1 MKSIGVP
8 VMLPAPKFLAPQ
20 DEIVTYDDMEA
31 KIDQI
36 SNQMKSWVESI
47 KREAVTEHPPAAAI
61 EALLNQAYK
70 NASAALDSLLDHA
83 VLNSQDKADVQ
94 QDIKVLK
101 SVYSAAPQK
110 YKAEIFELM
119 NPVQSRDPSI
129 KVAIE
134 DSQGRMEG
142 PKR

>member
-70 NASAALDSLLDHA
+70 NASAALDSLLD
-83 VLNSQDKADVQ
+83 